1 MKRVLIIAITAAI
14 LTFSIYSINLIYKAS
29 MLSRSQNLGVLLVY
43 NPALMRDYS
52 YVLQAY
58 KSVLEEEG
66 VSHDEINVNHLLSLR
81 VEDIVRSKPVI
92 ILPDGLA
99 QILPEE
105 LREWMKDY
113 LSRGGS
119 IAVIYDAGIK
129 NIRGA
134 FLDEAMFSEMIG
146 INYINYNRLH
156 KDAYTLGYIK
166 LDNKV
171 DMDFLEIPSGKTDKG
186 LLLGGYA
193 YGKLEYP
200 VARNDLRGGIS
211 EQQIYAYVITGRGE
225 KYPAVVIRDYG
236 KGKVL
241 YVNLP
246 LGHLKAYSDDLP
258 LRAMLRTFLFKSVKI
273 PHLLNTHN
281 GKGGLV
287 INWHID
293 SSIEWKS
300 IPIMLRD
307 GYLIR
312 GIEYSIHITA
322 GDFRDEPGDGLGFD
336 ACGKGKDFV
345 KTIMDYGVIGSHGG
359 WGHNWF
365 SRNIENSK
373 FSEKEVYEY
382 IKKNNDC
389 LEDITGYRI
398 VEYAAPNGVHP
409 QPMTTGVLK
418 KLGFLSYYYTGDAG
432 SSPNRT
438 FISGRMVSNK
448 IIAFPIMPF
457 GRSASLNEMK
467 GAGKTEGEVERW
479 LIETVDYAVRNRTV
493 RLIYS
498 HPYDIPNYPS
508 ALKSFLA
515 YADKMQKVDK
525 LEIRSMSY
533 FAKFLL
539 KFLKTGYTFKA
550 DDKGLTLS
558 LRNPEGLEGITAA
571 IPKEIYKRPDTDG
584 VVVHEDEDYYYLSI
598 KGNPNERIISIERL

>member
-14 LTFSIYSINLIYKAS
+14 LIFSIYSINLIYKAS
-29 MLSRSQNLGVLLVY
+29 RLSRSQNLGVLLVY

-92 ILPDGLA
+92 IFPDGLA

-105 LREWMKDY
+105 LREWIKDY

-129 NIRGA
+129 DIRGA

-211 EQQIYAYVITGRGE
+211 EQQIYAHVITGRGE

-300 IPIMLRD
+300 TPIMLRD
-307 GYLIR
+307 GYLIK

-322 GDFRDEPGDGLGFD
+322 GDSMDEPGDGLGFD
-336 ACGKGKDFV
+336 ACGRGRPFV
-345 KTIMDYGVIGSHGG
+345 QAVLNYGVIGSHGG
-359 WGHNWF
+359 WAHNWF
-365 SRNIENSK
+365 SRNIENGK
-373 FSEKEVYEY
+373 FSKKEVYEY

-418 KLGFLSYYYTGDAG
+418 KLGFLSYYYTGDTG
-432 SSPNRT
+432 SAPNRT

-467 GAGKTEGEVERW
+467 GAGKTEDEVERW

>member
-1 MKRVLIIAITAAI
+1 MKRILIIVITAAI
-14 LTFSIYSINLIYKAS
+14 LTFSIYSINLIYRAS
-29 MLSRSQNLGVLLVY
+29 RLSGSQGIGVLLVY

-66 VSHDEINVNHLLSLR
+66 ISHDEINVNHLLPLR
-81 VEDIVRSKPVI
+81 VRDIVKSKPVI

-105 LREWMKDY
+105 LKGWMKDY
-113 LSRGGS
+113 LSSGGS

-129 NIRGA
+129 DKRGA
-134 FLDEAMFSEMIG
+134 YLDEAMFSDITG
-146 INYINYNRLH
+146 INYITYNRLH

-166 LDNKV
+166 LDNKE
-171 DMDFLEIPSGKTDKG
+171 DMDFLEIPPGKTDKG

-200 VARNDLRGGIS
+200 VARNELRGGIS
-211 EQQIYAYVITGRGE
+211 EGQIYAHVITGRGE
-225 KYPAVVIRDYG
+225 SYPAMVIRDYG

-258 LRAMLRTFLFKSVKI
+258 LRAILRAFLFRTLKI
-273 PHLLNTHN
+273 PHLMNTYN

-293 SSIEWKS
+293 SSIDWKS

-307 GYLIR
+307 GYLMR

-336 ACGKGKDFV
+336 ACGRGRPFV
-345 KTIMDYGVIGSHGG
+345 QAVLNYGAIGSHGG
-359 WGHNWF
+359 WAHNWF
-365 SRNIENSK
+365 SRNIEKGK
-373 FSEKEVYEY
+373 FSRKEIYEY

-389 LEDITGYRI
+389 LEDITGHRI
-398 VEYAAPNGVHP
+398 VEYSAPNGVHP
-409 QPMTTGVLK
+409 QPVTTGVLK
-418 KLGFLSYYYTGDAG
+418 RLRFLSYYYTGDTG
-432 SSPNRT
+432 SAPNRT
-438 FISGRMVSNK
+438 FINKRMVSDK
-448 IIAFPIMPF
+448 VIAFPIMPS
-457 GRSASLNEMK
+457 GRSASLYEMK
-467 GAGKTEGEVERW
+467 GAGRTEEEVERW

-508 ALKSFLA
+508 ALKSFLT
-515 YADKMQKVDK
+515 YVEKMQKTDK

-550 DDKGLTLS
+550 DDKGLTLF
-558 LRNPEGLEGITAA
+558 LTNPEGLEGITAA
-571 IPKEIYKRPDTDG
+571 IPKETYKRTDTDG
-584 VVVHEDEDYYYLSI
+584 VAIHEDEDYYYLSV
-598 KGNPNERIISIERL
+598 KDNLNEKVIYIEHQ

>member
-29 MLSRSQNLGVLLVY
+29 RLSRSQNLGVLLVY

-99 QILPEE
+99 QILPED

-166 LDNKV
+166 LDDKV
-171 DMDFLEIPSGKTDKG
+171 DMDFLEIPSGKADKG

-211 EQQIYAYVITGRGE
+211 EQQIYAHVITGRGE

-241 YVNLP
+241 YANLP

-293 SSIEWKS
+293 SNAEWKS
-300 IPIMLRD
+300 ITIALRD

-336 ACGKGKDFV
+336 ACGKGRPFV
-345 KTIMDYGVIGSHGG
+345 QAVLNCGVIGSHGG
-359 WGHNWF
+359 WAHNWF
-365 SRNIENSK
+365 SRNIENGK
-373 FSEKEVYEY
+373 FSKKEVYEY

-389 LEDITGYRI
+389 LESITGYKM
-398 VEYAAPNGVHP
+398 VEYAATNGTHP

-418 KLGFLSYYYTGDAG
+418 KLGFLSYYYTGDTG
-432 SSPNRT
+432 SAPNRT

-467 GAGKTEGEVERW
+467 GAGKTEDEVERW
-479 LIETVDYAVRNRTV
+479 LIEAVDYAVRNRTV

>member
-29 MLSRSQNLGVLLVY
+29 RLSRSQNLGVLLVY

-156 KDAYTLGYIK
+156 KDAYTIGYIK

-211 EQQIYAYVITGRGE
+211 KQQIYAHVITGRGE

-293 SSIEWKS
+293 SNAEWKS

-312 GIEYSIHITA
+312 GIEYSFHITA
-322 GDFRDEPGDGLGFD
+322 GDFRDESGDGLGFD
-336 ACGKGKDFV
+336 ACGRGRPFV
-345 KTIMDYGVIGSHGG
+345 QDVLIYGVIGSHGG
-359 WGHNWF
+359 WAHNWF
-365 SRNIENSK
+365 SRNIENGK
-373 FSEKEVYEY
+373 FSKKEVYEY

-398 VEYAAPNGVHP
+398 VEYAAPNGIHP

-418 KLGFLSYYYTGDAG
+418 KLGFLSYYYTGDTG
-432 SSPNRT
+432 SAPNRT
-438 FISGRMVSNK
+438 FINGRMVSNK

-467 GAGKTEGEVERW
+467 GAGKTEDEVERW